1 MPSCSTEPLVNPSM
15 PTQKAA
21 YEVRP
26 LQLTDGS
33 VQLPVTVL
41 KVVLVSA

>member
-1 MPSCSTEPLVNPSM
+1 MGMLLVKPSM
-15 PTQKAA
+15 PTQNAA
-21 YEVRP
+21 YEVRPP

-33 VQLPVTVL
+33 VQLPAAVL